1 MDVLAL
7 SQSQF
12 AITTVYHFFFVPLT
26 LGLSIIVAIME
37 TLYVRKGEIVYKQ
50 MAKFWGKLFLIN
62 YAMGVVTGLVM
73 EFQFGMNWS
82 EYSRFVGDIFGAPLA
97 IEGLTAF
104 FLESTFI
111 GLWIFGWDKLS
122 KGLHALTIWL
132 VAFGAT
138 LSALWILIAN
148 SFMHYPIGYTMVD
161 GRPVM
166 DNFWAVISNPHVW
179 TQFPHTVFSGY
190 TTAAFFVMGI
200 SIYHLLRKK
209 NVEFF
214 KKSFVIANIF
224 GVVAILGSIG
234 IGHQQA
240 QLMVEQQPMKMAAAE
255 LLWESE
261 DPAALSIFTTAD
273 LEARKNIIDIR
284 IPGALSFL
292 SYDKFS
298 GEVKGMNDIQAEYEA
313 IYGPGDYTPPVM
325 LSYWSFRIMVGAG
338 FLMLFITLLGLWMWK
353 FKKLQLKSNLWLGI
367 TAAILL
373 PYIAN
378 TAGWLLTEMGRQ
390 PWVVYGLLL
399 TADAVSPK
407 ISVAQVMTSLLGF
420 TVIYGI
426 LLVVDVYLLVKFA
439 KAGPQVDH
447 LPETQKSETVTA

>member
-1 MDVLAL
+1 
-7 SQSQF
+7 
-12 AITTVYHFFFVPLT
+12 
-26 LGLSIIVAIME
+26 
-37 TLYVRKGEIVYKQ
+37 
-50 MAKFWGKLFLIN
+50 
-62 YAMGVVTGLVM
+62 
-73 EFQFGMNWS
+73 
-82 EYSRFVGDIFGAPLA
+82 
-97 IEGLTAF
+97 
-104 FLESTFI
+104 
-111 GLWIFGWDKLS
+111 
-122 KGLHALTIWL
+122 
-132 VAFGAT
+132 
-138 LSALWILIAN
+138 
-148 SFMHYPIGYTMVD
+148 
-161 GRPVM
+161 
-166 DNFWAVISNPHVW
+166 
-179 TQFPHTVFSGY
+179 
-190 TTAAFFVMGI
+190 
-200 SIYHLLRKK
+200 
-209 NVEFF
+209 
-214 KKSFVIANIF
+214 
-224 GVVAILGSIG
+224 
-234 IGHQQA
+234 
-240 QLMVEQQPMKMAAAE
+240 MVEQQPMKMAAAE

-399 TADAVSPK
+399 TADAVSPN